1 MAGRQR
7 TTFQKRQKEVKRL
20 QKARMKAEKRAA
32 RREEKAQ
39 KRAAGVDI
47 APPVE
52 AYEVNDFYDPEF
64 RTPQS

>member
-7 TTFQKRQKEVKRL
+7 TTFQKRQKEAKRMEK
-20 QKARMKAEKRAA
+20 QRMKAQKRAA
-32 RREEKAQ
+32 RRQEKAE

-52 AYEVNDFYDPEF
+52 RVEEF
-64 RTPQS
+64 ELSRT